1 METTDQ
7 EMLEEAYMN
16 VNYARQAAAGTSNAH
31 NNFIRAAEDIIN
43 QGKANNSL
51 QDNKLYKSVSS
62 VVDYYDKSLKQGGG
76 MPSRGP
82 EFNNVVQTLYQ
93 DMLNPSQIE
102 GFNNPSIVNLRQAVM
117 QLRQHVFGF

>member
-7 EMLEEAYMN
+7 KMLEEAYMN
-16 VNYARQAAAGTSNAH
+16 MNHARQATAGASNAH

-51 QDNKLYKSVSS
+51 QEKQLYKRVLN

-117 QLRQHVFGF
+117 QLRQHVLF

>member
-16 VNYARQAAAGTSNAH
+16 MNHARQAAAGSSNAH
-31 NNFIRAAEDIIN
+31 NNFIRAAENIIN

-51 QDNKLYKSVSS
+51 QEKQLYKSVLN
-62 VVDYYDKSLKQGGG
+62 VVDYYDKSFKQGGG

-82 EFNNVVQTLYQ
+82 EFNTVVQTLYQ
-93 DMLNPSQIE
+93 AMLNPSQIE
-102 GFNNPSIVNLRQAVM
+102 GFNNPSIVDLRQAVM
-117 QLRQHVFGF
+117 QLRQHVFLF